1 MDSLSYKTISVNA
14 ATANKEWVVIDATNE
29 VLGRLSSQIAKILRG
44 KHKPS
49 YTPHVD
55 CGDYVIVINA
65 EKVKLTGKKMTEKV
79 YVRHTGYPGG
89 QRFATP
95 AEYLTRKPEFVIEEA
110 VRGMLPKNR
119 LGEALIKN
127 LKVYAGEEH
136 PHAAQTPKV
145 VKLNEIK

>member
-1 MDSLSYKTISVNA
+1 MDSLSYKTISLNA

-29 VLGRLSSQIAKILRG
+29 VLGRLASQVAKILCG
-44 KHKPS
+44 KNKPS

-65 EKVKLTGKKMTEKV
+65 DKVKLTGKKLTDKV

-95 AEYLTRKPEFVIEEA
+95 ADLLTRKPTAVIEEA
-110 VRGMLPKNR
+110 VKGMLPKTR
-119 LGEALIKN
+119 LGAAILKN
-127 LKVYAGEEH
+127 LKVYAGAEH
-136 PHAAQTPKV
+136 PHAAQNPKEI
-145 VKLNEIK
+145 KLNEIK